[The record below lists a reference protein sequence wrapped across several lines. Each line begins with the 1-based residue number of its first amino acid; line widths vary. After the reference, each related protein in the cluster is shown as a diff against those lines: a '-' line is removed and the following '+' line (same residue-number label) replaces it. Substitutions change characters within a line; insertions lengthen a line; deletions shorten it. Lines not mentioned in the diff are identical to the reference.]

1 MEEKQMLDLLIQ
13 GVNIGQ
19 AKGCYT
25 LQDSANLF
33 AAVQYA
39 SNRIK
44 EIENEEREKQV
55 GNDKK

>member
-1 MEEKQMLDLLIQ
+1 MLDLLIQ